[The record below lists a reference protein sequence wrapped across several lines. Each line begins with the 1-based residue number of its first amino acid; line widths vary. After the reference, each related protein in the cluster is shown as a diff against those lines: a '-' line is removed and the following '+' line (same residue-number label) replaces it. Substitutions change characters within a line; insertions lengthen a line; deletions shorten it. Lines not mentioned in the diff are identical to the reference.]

1 MDQPGADRQV
11 LAELTTLAEE
21 LLEQASEIRRQW
33 SDLGDALGIDLG
45 ELPDASEPAAV
56 PQMPAAAA
64 SAEAAESDPVR
75 LVALD
80 MMLSG
85 RSRDEVEEYLRA
97 TFGDGVDV
105 GVVADVFTSD
115 QA

>member
-1 MDQPGADRQV
+1 MEEPKADREV

-33 SDLGDALGIDLG
+33 SDLGEALGLEFDDEG
-45 ELPDASEPAAV
+45 DAPVVPPSRPPA
-56 PQMPAAAA
+56 PATA
-64 SAEAAESDPVR
+64 SDPVR

-85 RSRDEVEEYLRA
+85 RSRDEVEAYVRA
-97 TFGDGVDV
+97 TFGDDVDV
-105 GVVADVFTSD
+105 DVVAEVFSAE